1 MLNHRAPIILAGQI
15 YLDEQKNEYII
26 VTKNRGGFVSYSGNG
41 FRGQRDDE
49 VFIETYPPVDP
60 ADVDPAELQN
70 LLSFCDPGTEPKV
83 GFIKE
88 Q

>member
-1 MLNHRAPIILAGQI
+1 MNNHRAPIILAGQI

-26 VTKNRGGFVSYSGNG
+26 VTKNRGGLISYAGSG

-60 ADVDPAELQN
+60 ADVAQEELET
-70 LLSFCDPGTEPKV
+70 LLGFCEPGTTAKV